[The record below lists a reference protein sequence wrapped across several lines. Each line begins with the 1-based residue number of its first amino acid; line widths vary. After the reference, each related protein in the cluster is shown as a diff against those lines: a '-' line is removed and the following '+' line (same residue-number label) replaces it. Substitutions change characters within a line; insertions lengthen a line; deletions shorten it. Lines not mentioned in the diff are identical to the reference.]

1 MNQIYTVP
9 ISVKGI
15 VFEDGKV
22 WLRKNER
29 EEWELPGGKL
39 DEGEQPTETA
49 VREMEEELGLE
60 VTVSDL
66 VHAHLYQIKQSN
78 DESKGV
84 LVISYLCS
92 IVKRVSDLEYEG
104 EAGPAEFKA
113 FSVEEV
119 AELKMPEFYKKA
131 IQSAEFARKI
141 NKNIE
146 NVQYK

>member
-15 VFEDGKV
+15 VFEDDKV

-29 EEWELPGGKL
+29 QEWELPGGKL
-39 DEGEQPTETA
+39 DVGEQPTETV

-92 IVKRVSDLEYEG
+92 IVKKVSDFEHVG

-113 FSVEEV
+113 FIIEDIMG
-119 AELKMPEFYKKA
+119 LKMPEFYKEA
-131 IQSAEFARKI
+131 IQSADLARKI
-141 NKNIE
+141 KRNI
-146 NVQYK
+146 